1 MSLLSNNDNS
11 PPVFTASVSIHSGTL
26 PAPETVERYETIM
39 PGAFDRILTMAEKEQ
54 DSKIKLNRD
63 SLDAVIHSKRT
74 ISESVLRGQI
84 FGFVSV
90 IIIVFL
96 YFAVLGLTVWFN
108 NLTMFGVISG
118 AGVIASL
125 PSLVRSFQ
133 NKDIKPNDRPPS

>member
-1 MSLLSNNDNS
+1 M
-11 PPVFTASVSIHSGTL
+11 
-26 PAPETVERYETIM
+26 IM

-74 ISESVLRGQI
+74 ISESVLRGQF

-90 IIIVFL
+90 VIISLL
-96 YFAVLGLTVWFN
+96 YFTVLGLTVWFN
-108 NLTMFGVISG
+108 NLTMFGVVCG
-118 AGVIASL
+118 AGVIAGL

-133 NKDIKPNDRPPS
+133 NVAKRQK